1 MGDGVK
7 TLGLH
12 SRATCRGGVLLIFGS
27 VYVRSYIIVYIPTVS
42 LFQDNIVI
50 CVQVNPLK

>member
-12 SRATCRGGVLLIFGS
+12 LPATSRGVVLLIFGS
-27 VYVRSYIIVYIPTVS
+27 ISVRSYIIVCIPTVS
-42 LFQDNIVI
+42 FFQDNIAI

>member
-12 SRATCRGGVLLIFGS
+12 LRATCRGGVLLIFGS
-27 VYVRSYIIVYIPTVS
+27 IYVRSYIIVYIPTVS
-42 LFQDNIVI
+42 FFQDNIVI

>member
-1 MGDGVK
+1 MGDDVK

-12 SRATCRGGVLLIFGS
+12 LRATYRGVVLLIFGS
-27 VYVRSYIIVYIPTVS
+27 VILGLILLCIPTVS
-42 LFQDNIVI
+42 SFQDNIVI

>member
-12 SRATCRGGVLLIFGS
+12 LRATCRGGVLLIFGS
-27 VYVRSYIIVYIPTVS
+27 IYVRSYIIVYILTVS
-42 LFQDNIVI
+42 FFQDNIVI
-50 CVQVNPLK
+50 FVQVNPLK